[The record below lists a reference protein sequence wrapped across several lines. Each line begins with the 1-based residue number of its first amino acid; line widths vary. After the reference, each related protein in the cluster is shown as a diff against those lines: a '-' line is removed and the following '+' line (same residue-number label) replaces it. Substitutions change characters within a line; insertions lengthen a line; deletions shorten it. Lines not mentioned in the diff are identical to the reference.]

1 MLMKEFENDTQKY
14 KCTPYS
20 WVGRINIIK
29 MPTLPQTIYRYNE
42 IPIKIPM
49 TFSIDPGEIILKFV
63 WNHYRPWIAK
73 AVFKNKNKTGGIMLW
88 LGRVVFLKIKLCG
101 LISRKMGVL
110 AWICLQV
117 LDNCSYS
124 HHIFSYYN
132 IALPYSIPKM
142 KTS

>member
-49 TFSIDPGEIILKFV
+49 TFSIDPGEIILKFD
-63 WNHYRPWIAK
+63 
-73 AVFKNKNKTGGIMLW
+73 M
-88 LGRVVFLKIKLCG
+88 
-101 LISRKMGVL
+101 
-110 AWICLQV
+110 
-117 LDNCSYS
+117 
-124 HHIFSYYN
+124 FS
-132 IALPYSIPKM
+132 
-142 KTS
+142 